1 MHHNELWPAVA
12 SHGWQSVAMQA
23 TARFSPTEQT
33 PERGASARYELTLTN
48 STDSSVEVWTQYR
61 WSGNQ
66 TILPGEITLRDEN
79 GRDVSLV
86 ENADTQFVLTLRR
99 ETIPPGRST
108 SAGSLQVRSP
118 WVTEIVC
125 SIEIWPDPPDLDAS
139 APFCASGLV
148 ILTPSSAT

>member
-1 MHHNELWPAVA
+1 MQVTACFSPAE
-12 SHGWQSVAMQA
+12 QSV
-23 TARFSPTEQT
+23 
-33 PERGASARYELTLTN
+33 ERGASARYELTLTN
-48 STDSSVEVWTQYR
+48 STDSSIDVWTQYR

-66 TILPGEITLRDEN
+66 TILSCEITLSDEN

-108 SAGSLQVRSP
+108 SAWSLQVRSP

-125 SIEIWPDPPDLDAS
+125 SIEIWPDPDDHYAS
-139 APFCASGLV
+139 APVFASGLV
-148 ILTPSSAT
+148 ILTPSPAT